1 MARRSSRHKGLGD
14 KPKGRGV
21 AIDAVGAVLRDAVA
35 QHQAGNLQRAERL
48 YRQVLK
54 HVPNHAEPLHR
65 LALLVHQCG
74 RTEEAIALLTRA
86 VAAEPADAVGHN
98 NLGNMLR
105 EQGRMAEAV
114 MAYRAAVRCRPDY
127 INAHFNLAGVLND
140 QWALEAATE
149 CYRTVLRLSPED
161 AEAWNGLGGAMQ
173 KQGRVHEAIEAYQAA
188 LRFKADYADAHNHL
202 GLALQAQGNL
212 EAASACYRKAIALE
226 PDHAK
231 AHENLVRS
239 RRYSP
244 ADRDDIARLEALVC
258 TPKISEEALMSLHS
272 ALGKVYDD
280 CGAFEQAFA
289 HYQAA
294 NRLQRKTVH
303 FKREQEIAE
312 ASDIIAT
319 FDRDFFKRRTDFG
332 NPSDLPVFIVGMPRS
347 GTTLV
352 EQIIASHPRAFGAGE
367 LFHISNIVAELPKR
381 LHTHLPYP
389 KCATMIDR
397 ALTQSLAEGY
407 LDHLKGAGGDALRV
421 TDKVPGNFFHLGLI
435 ALMFPN
441 ARVIHCRRE
450 ALDVCL
456 SIYFHQFGYGHNY
469 AYDLTDIAVY
479 YRQYKRLME
488 HWHAVLPLEIHEVQY
503 EKLIADQEAVSRRLI
518 DYCGLP
524 WDESCL
530 EYYKNDRPVQSMS
543 NWQVRQPIYTDSIQ
557 RWKHYEKHLDEL
569 KEMLAEAD

>member
-1 MARRSSRHKGLGD
+1 M
-14 KPKGRGV
+14 

-35 QHQAGNLQRAERL
+35 QHEAGNLQRAERL

-65 LALLVHQCG
+65 LALLVQQCG
-74 RTEEAIALLTRA
+74 RAEEAIALLTRA

-105 EQGRMAEAV
+105 EQGRMAEAI

-161 AEAWNGLGGAMQ
+161 AEAWNGLGGAMH
-173 KQGRVHEAIEAYQAA
+173 KQGHVHEAIEAYQAA

-244 ADRDDIARLEALVC
+244 ADRDEIARLEALVHN
-258 TPKISEEALMSLHS
+258 PEVSADALTSLHF

-289 HYQAA
+289 HYQAG
-294 NRLQRKTVH
+294 NRLKRKTVN

-367 LFHISNIVAELPKR
+367 LLHISNIVAALPKR

-397 ALTQSLAEGY
+397 ALAQSLAEGY

-421 TDKVPGNFFHLGLI
+421 TDKVPGNFVHLGLI

-456 SIYFHQFGYGHNY
+456 SIYFQRFERGHFY
-469 AYDLTDIAVY
+469 AYDLSDIAVC
-479 YRQYKRLME
+479 YRQYERMMR
-488 HWHAVLPLEIHEVQY
+488 HWREVLPLEIHEVQY
-503 EKLIADQEAVSRRLI
+503 EELIADQEAVSRRLI
-518 DYCGLP
+518 AYCGLP
-524 WDESCL
+524 WDDRCL
-530 EYYKNDRPVQSMS
+530 EYYKNKRAVQTASS
-543 NWQVRQPIYTDSIQ
+543 WQVRQPIYNDSIQ
-557 RWKHYEKHLDEL
+557 RWKKYEKHLDEL
-569 KEMLAEAD
+569 KAGLAQREE